1 MRFEVAHLT
10 RYTYDRPVL
19 LEPLIVRLRPR
30 SDIFQRLVAF
40 DLAVDPQPE
49 GMSEMIDAEG
59 NALSQVWFLGLAPML
74 TLRTTFAVDTL
85 RTNPF
90 DYIVLDPDGLRMP
103 MTYDEADRRALTHY
117 LEPPDDPE
125 VQAFAKEVLVASGG
139 GATSFLGELCQ
150 RISSMTQ
157 EVRPTG
163 DPMPAGQTLA
173 LRRGACRDM
182 AVLFIEACRAVG
194 VAARF
199 VTGYEMSDP
208 GTNER
213 ELHAWSEVYLKGAG
227 WRGYDPAQGLA
238 VSDRHVTVAAAAE
251 PAGAAPTL
259 GSYRGTNVAATME
272 TMITVRVPTYAESA
286 YERSGSF
293 PAVRLVGTPPHA
305 G

>member
-1 MRFEVAHLT
+1 VRFEVAHLT
-10 RYTYDRPVL
+10 RYTYERPVL

-49 GMSEMIDAEG
+49 GMSEMLDAEG
-59 NALSQVWFLGLAPML
+59 NTLSQVWFLGLASML
-74 TLRTTFAVDTL
+74 TLRTTFAIETL

-90 DYIVLDPDGLRMP
+90 DYIVLDPEGLRMP
-103 MTYDEADRRALTHY
+103 MTYREADRRALAHY
-117 LEPPDDPE
+117 LQPPDDPE
-125 VQAFAKEVLVASGG
+125 VQAFAKDVLVASGG

-150 RISSMTQ
+150 RIASMAQ

-199 VTGYEMSDP
+199 VTGYEMGDP
-208 GTNER
+208 GSNER
-213 ELHAWSEVYLKGAG
+213 DLHAWGEVYLNGAG
-227 WRGYDPAQGLA
+227 WRGYDPSQGLA
-238 VSDRHVTVAAAAE
+238 VADRHVTVAAAAD
-251 PAGAAPTL
+251 PAEAAPTL
-259 GSYRGTNVAATME
+259 GSYRGTNVASTMD
-272 TMITVRVPTYAESA
+272 TMITVKVPTYAENA

-293 PAVRLVGTPPHA
+293 PAVRLVGVPPHA